1 MQATERFEAVYPT
14 LKEVALA
21 GPAGSKAMKQ
31 ASQQILTFTIKAAGE
46 SNLNLELTDSILY
59 SLFLNN

>member
-31 ASQQILTFTIKAAGE
+31 ASQQILAFTIKAVGE
-46 SNLNLELTDSILY
+46 SSFTLN
-59 SLFLNN
+59 